1 MLRYLLNNIE
11 EWFHKDDARLEFES
25 LDTLHVL
32 LIQNV
37 EIFKL
42 NVDIIRD
49 LVINILL
56 SPLRFGVT
64 IDRIVEFG
72 NLFKKINRYP
82 PLPLINAMDEE
93 SRSNL
98 VNEINNVS
106 LLTEHPPTE
115 GSMKKR
121 EEILHKNPKH
131 NFYNKFNNYLDPVK
145 NHYFNQETL
154 VDKAYNY
161 FLIME
166 NEKKLNVEGNT
177 DLDDSIKKNLEDSDS
192 DESEDF
198 KKRNQTGYSYPKNIM
213 KKEVNSPTEDDGLP
227 SSQPDI
233 DFSQTSQSPQP
244 NRRKVRDRIYWTTEE
259 VDALTE
265 GVKKYGAG
273 NWAVILR
280 AYKNKFHDK
289 RKPPDLKDKWRN
301 VLAQKNKVKKNK
313 KQ

>member
-1 MLRYLLNNIE
+1 
-11 EWFHKDDARLEFES
+11 
-25 LDTLHVL
+25 
-32 LIQNV
+32 
-37 EIFKL
+37 
-42 NVDIIRD
+42 
-49 LVINILL
+49 
-56 SPLRFGVT
+56 
-64 IDRIVEFG
+64 
-72 NLFKKINRYP
+72 
-82 PLPLINAMDEE
+82 
-93 SRSNL
+93 
-98 VNEINNVS
+98 
-106 LLTEHPPTE
+106 
-115 GSMKKR
+115 
-121 EEILHKNPKH
+121 
-131 NFYNKFNNYLDPVK
+131 
-145 NHYFNQETL
+145 
-154 VDKAYNY
+154 
-161 FLIME
+161 
-166 NEKKLNVEGNT
+166 
-177 DLDDSIKKNLEDSDS
+177 
-192 DESEDF
+192 
-198 KKRNQTGYSYPKNIM
+198 M